1 MNLLQRVTTL
11 ILTIVSAIQI
21 TYCSDTLVVACTAAP
36 PFIIDKND
44 QLSGVNIWLW
54 DQVAKDLNLTYKI
67 EEMSFIE
74 MLDGLEKGK
83 IDVCINPLTMT
94 SSRSQKFL
102 FTSPFYVS
110 NATVVMRNEGN
121 WALPIN
127 VVKSII
133 SKEFL
138 SALIFLLLIVA
149 FFGWLLWLFER
160 NHNDNEFRSGI
171 NGVWDGFWWS
181 AVTMTTVGYGDK
193 NVKSFGG
200 KVIALI
206 WMFTALLFIS
216 GLTASIAST
225 ILNEIESERVMELD
239 DLTNSVIGTLEGTS
253 MVDYLKMRFFRNINE
268 FENVSSGLE
277 AVNKGSIKAFIYD
290 KPIVQYSL
298 SEMLVNDCEVKN
310 IDFDQQLYAFGL
322 AKSKTDLA
330 NVISE
335 RILYHTQLLEWDV
348 LLAEYD
354 LDID

>member
-1 MNLLQRVTTL
+1 
-11 ILTIVSAIQI
+11 
-21 TYCSDTLVVACTAAP
+21 
-36 PFIIDKND
+36 
-44 QLSGVNIWLW
+44 
-54 DQVAKDLNLTYKI
+54 
-67 EEMSFIE
+67 
-74 MLDGLEKGK
+74 
-83 IDVCINPLTMT
+83 
-94 SSRSQKFL
+94 
-102 FTSPFYVS
+102 
-110 NATVVMRNEGN
+110 
-121 WALPIN
+121 
-127 VVKSII
+127 
-133 SKEFL
+133 
-138 SALIFLLLIVA
+138 
-149 FFGWLLWLFER
+149 
-160 NHNDNEFRSGI
+160 
-171 NGVWDGFWWS
+171 S

-206 WMFTALLFIS
+206 LMFTALLFIS

-239 DLTNSVIGTLEGTS
+239 DLTNSEIGTLEGTS

-354 LDID
+354 LDIE

>member
-181 AVTMTTVGYGDK
+181 AVTMTTVGYGD
-193 NVKSFGG
+193 
-200 KVIALI
+200 
-206 WMFTALLFIS
+206 
-216 GLTASIAST
+216 
-225 ILNEIESERVMELD
+225 
-239 DLTNSVIGTLEGTS
+239 
-253 MVDYLKMRFFRNINE
+253 
-268 FENVSSGLE
+268 
-277 AVNKGSIKAFIYD
+277 
-290 KPIVQYSL
+290 
-298 SEMLVNDCEVKN
+298 
-310 IDFDQQLYAFGL
+310 
-322 AKSKTDLA
+322 
-330 NVISE
+330 
-335 RILYHTQLLEWDV
+335 
-348 LLAEYD
+348 
-354 LDID
+354 